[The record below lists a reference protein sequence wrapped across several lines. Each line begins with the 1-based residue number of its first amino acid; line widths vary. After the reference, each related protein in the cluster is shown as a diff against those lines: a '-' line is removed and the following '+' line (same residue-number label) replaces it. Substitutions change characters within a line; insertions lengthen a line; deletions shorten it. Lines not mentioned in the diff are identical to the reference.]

1 MPRTS
6 QHLALILSLGVT
18 GIACGARAAGAAGAA
33 EVGRATVEAPGCDTA
48 LVALQAR
55 ENEVIAAR
63 RATHAGA
70 QQPAVPDA
78 GLERLRREA
87 AAACLG
93 SAAMGASGPPQMQVK
108 TQVKTQVQVPTRVAP
123 ITQPAEV
130 SPATAPLFGAP
141 PAAGVTGVA
150 PRLPLVPFSPF
161 APYATPAP
169 VAPPGQANPVR
180 PPAGIAACDATGCWT
195 SDGRRLQRTGPV
207 LLGPRGF
214 CTLNGTLLACP

>member
-1 MPRTS
+1 MSRTS
-6 QHLALILSLGVT
+6 QQLSFFLVLGLAGT
-18 GIACGARAAGAAGAA
+18 ACGAAAATAA
-33 EVGRATVEAPGCDTA
+33 EGGGAPVEARRCDTA

-63 RATHAGA
+63 RAAHAGA

-78 GLERLRREA
+78 SLERLRREA

-93 SAAMGASGPPQMQVK
+93 PAALGASGPPQALVT
-108 TQVKTQVQVPTRVAP
+108 TQAKTQVQVPMRVAP

-130 SPATAPLFGAP
+130 SPATAPLFGSP
-141 PAAGVTGVA
+141 PAAGVTGAA

-161 APYATPAP
+161 APNATPAP

-214 CTLNGTLLACP
+214 CTLNGTLLSCP